1 MNQFFLSSLCSF
13 LQNALFFLFG
23 EKKTQT
29 ENKKQLY
36 SSTLIKTHHIKSTF
50 IQRQQHKEEEE
61 ENNNNTG

>member
-1 MNQFFLSSLCSF
+1 MNIQFFLSLCSF

-23 EKKTQT
+23 EKKHRQKTK
-29 ENKKQLY
+29 NIY
-36 SSTLIKTHHIKSTF
+36 SLTIKTHHIKSTF

>member
-1 MNQFFLSSLCSF
+1 MNIQFFLSLCSF

-36 SSTLIKTHHIKSTF
+36 SSTLKTHHIKSTF
-50 IQRQQHKEEEE
+50 IQRQQHEEE